1 MKLATALSERSD
13 IQKRLSELQERL
25 NNNAKVQD
33 GETTAEDP
41 KKLLKELDSLT
52 EQLETL
58 IYKINLTNSKTMID
72 GTELTLLLAK
82 RDVLK
87 QKIVMLRNFL
97 NTASAK
103 VDRYS
108 RTEIKILSSVDVTKL
123 QKQIDV
129 LSKEY
134 RTIYEKIQGANWT
147 TELL

>member
-41 KKLLKELDSLT
+41 KELLKELDSLT

-123 QKQIDV
+123 QKQIDD
-129 LSKEY
+129 SNEY
-134 RTIYEKIQGANWT
+134 IS
-147 TELL
+147 LFL

>member
-1 MKLATALSERSD
+1 MKRCEVKED
-13 IQKRLSELQERL
+13 
-25 NNNAKVQD
+25 AKWNL
-33 GETTAEDP
+33 EYFFKNTEEYKNSILKTEE
-41 KKLLKELDSLT
+41 LLKELDSLT

-97 NTASAK
+97 NAASAK

-123 QKQIDV
+123 QKQIDA

-134 RTIYEKIQGANWT
+134 RTIDEKIQGANWT

>member
-41 KKLLKELDSLT
+41 KELLKELYSLT

-58 IYKINLTNSKTMID
+58 IYKINLTNSKTTID

-123 QKQIDV
+123 QKQIDA

-134 RTIYEKIQGANWT
+134 RTIDEKIQGANWT

>member
-41 KKLLKELDSLT
+41 KELLKELDSLT

-103 VDRYS
+103 IDRYS

-123 QKQIDV
+123 QKQIDA

-134 RTIYEKIQGANWT
+134 RTIDEKIQGANWT

>member
-1 MKLATALSERSD
+1 MKLATALRERSD

-41 KKLLKELDSLT
+41 KELLKELDSLT

-134 RTIYEKIQGANWT
+134 RTIDEKIQGANWT

>member
-41 KKLLKELDSLT
+41 KELLKELDSLT

-108 RTEIKILSSVDVTKL
+108 STEIKILSSVDVTKL

-134 RTIYEKIQGANWT
+134 RTIDEKIQGANWT

>member
-41 KKLLKELDSLT
+41 KELLKELDSLT

-134 RTIYEKIQGANWT
+134 RTIDEKIQEANWT

>member
-13 IQKRLSELQERL
+13 IQKRLSELQERV

-41 KKLLKELDSLT
+41 KELLKELDSLT

-58 IYKINLTNSKTMID
+58 IYKINLTNSKTTVD

-134 RTIYEKIQGANWT
+134 RTIDEKIQGANWT

>member
-41 KKLLKELDSLT
+41 KELLKELDSLT

-72 GTELTLLLAK
+72 GTELTLLLSK

-134 RTIYEKIQGANWT
+134 RTIDEKIQGANWT

>member
-41 KKLLKELDSLT
+41 KELLKELDSLT

-108 RTEIKILSSVDVTKL
+108 RAEIKILSSVDVTKL

-134 RTIYEKIQGANWT
+134 RTIDEKIQGANWT

>member
-13 IQKRLSELQERL
+13 IQKRLSELQEIL

-41 KKLLKELDSLT
+41 KELLKELDSLT

-134 RTIYEKIQGANWT
+134 RTIDEKIQGANWT

>member
-41 KKLLKELDSLT
+41 KELLKELDSLT

-108 RTEIKILSSVDVTKL
+108 RTEIKILSSVDKT
-123 QKQIDV
+123 
-129 LSKEY
+129 
-134 RTIYEKIQGANWT
+134 N
-147 TELL
+147 

>member
-41 KKLLKELDSLT
+41 KELLKELDSLT

-58 IYKINLTNSKTMID
+58 IYKINLTNSKTTID
-72 GTELTLLLAK
+72 GKELTLLLAK

-123 QKQIDV
+123 QKQIDA

-134 RTIYEKIQGANWT
+134 RTIDEKIQGANWT

>member
-41 KKLLKELDSLT
+41 KELLKELDSLT

-123 QKQIDV
+123 QNQIDA

-134 RTIYEKIQGANWT
+134 RTIDEKIQGANWT

>member
-41 KKLLKELDSLT
+41 KELLKELDSLT
-52 EQLETL
+52 EQLEKL

-134 RTIYEKIQGANWT
+134 RTIDEKIQGANWT

>member
-41 KKLLKELDSLT
+41 KELLKELDSLT

-72 GTELTLLLAK
+72 GTELTLLLAQ

-134 RTIYEKIQGANWT
+134 RTIDEKIQGANWT

>member
-41 KKLLKELDSLT
+41 KELLKELDSLS

-58 IYKINLTNSKTMID
+58 IYKINLTNSKTTID

-97 NTASAK
+97 NAASAK

-134 RTIYEKIQGANWT
+134 RTIDEKIQGANWT

>member
-41 KKLLKELDSLT
+41 KELLKELDSLT

-134 RTIYEKIQGANWT
+134 RTIDEKIQGANWT
-147 TELL
+147 TKLL

>member
-41 KKLLKELDSLT
+41 KELLKELDSLT

-58 IYKINLTNSKTMID
+58 IYKINLTNCKTMID

-82 RDVLK
+82 RDVSK

-134 RTIYEKIQGANWT
+134 RTIDEKIQGANWT

>member
-41 KKLLKELDSLT
+41 KELLKELDSLT

-58 IYKINLTNSKTMID
+58 IYKINLTNSKTTID
-72 GTELTLLLAK
+72 GKELTLLLAK

-134 RTIYEKIQGANWT
+134 RTIDEKIQGANWT

>member
-41 KKLLKELDSLT
+41 KELLKELDSLT

-97 NTASAK
+97 NAASAN

-123 QKQIDV
+123 QKQIDA

-134 RTIYEKIQGANWT
+134 RTIDEKIQGANWT

>member
-1 MKLATALSERSD
+1 MKLATSLSERSD

-41 KKLLKELDSLT
+41 KELLKELDSLT

-123 QKQIDV
+123 QKQIDA

-134 RTIYEKIQGANWT
+134 RTIDEKIQGANWT

>member
-41 KKLLKELDSLT
+41 KELLKELDSLT

-134 RTIYEKIQGANWT
+134 RTIDEKIQGANWT

>member
-41 KKLLKELDSLT
+41 KELLKELDSLT

-123 QKQIDV
+123 QKQIDA

-134 RTIYEKIQGANWT
+134 RTIDEKIQEANWT

>member
-25 NNNAKVQD
+25 NNNAKIQD

-41 KKLLKELDSLT
+41 KELLKELDSLT

-58 IYKINLTNSKTMID
+58 IYKINLTNSKTTID

-134 RTIYEKIQGANWT
+134 RTIDEKIQGANWT

>member
-41 KKLLKELDSLT
+41 KELLKELDSLT

-97 NTASAK
+97 NAASAK

-134 RTIYEKIQGANWT
+134 RTIDEKIQGANWT

>member
-41 KKLLKELDSLT
+41 KELLKELDSLT

-134 RTIYEKIQGANWT
+134 RTIDEKIQGVNWT

>member
-41 KKLLKELDSLT
+41 KELLKELDSLT

-58 IYKINLTNSKTMID
+58 IYKINLTMID

-134 RTIYEKIQGANWT
+134 RTIDEKIQGANWT

>member
-41 KKLLKELDSLT
+41 KELLKELDSLK

-58 IYKINLTNSKTMID
+58 IYKINLTNSKTTID

-123 QKQIDV
+123 QKQIDA

-134 RTIYEKIQGANWT
+134 RTIDEKIQGANWT

>member
-41 KKLLKELDSLT
+41 KELLKELDSLS

-58 IYKINLTNSKTMID
+58 IYKINLTNSKTTID

-123 QKQIDV
+123 QKQIDA

-134 RTIYEKIQGANWT
+134 RTIDEKIQGANWT

>member
-41 KKLLKELDSLT
+41 KELLKELDSLT

-129 LSKEY
+129 LSKED
-134 RTIYEKIQGANWT
+134 RTIDEKIQGANWT

>member
-41 KKLLKELDSLT
+41 KELLKELDSLT

-123 QKQIDV
+123 QKQIDA

-134 RTIYEKIQGANWT
+134 RTIDEKIQGANWA

>member
-41 KKLLKELDSLT
+41 KELLKELDSLT

-123 QKQIDV
+123 QKQIDA

-134 RTIYEKIQGANWT
+134 RTIDEKIQGANWT

>member
-41 KKLLKELDSLT
+41 KELLKELDSLT

-108 RTEIKILSSVDVTKL
+108 RKEIKILSSVDVTKL

-134 RTIYEKIQGANWT
+134 RTIDEKIQGANWT